1 MNFLSLI
8 CIVGF
13 AGSAIAQ
20 IAQSTS
26 TAAACQAPLGLEDGR
41 ILDNQLTASTVWP
54 SDGNYKPS
62 NARLNRQTQ
71 YPSGGSWIAQY
82 NDADQWIQVDLGVL
96 TRVTGVLTQGRPS
109 NLNERFSGGA
119 SCCPQW
125 VENFKVQYSNDGTN
139 WPFVQSANNQTFV
152 GNTDQNTVVTNL
164 FSTPVEA
171 RFIRILPT
179 AWHEHIS
186 FRFEVVGCQVCT
198 LPKVLC
204 SDDSACYDP
213 STQSCDGSN
222 DCTDG
227 SDEATCGQLRQMV
240 AFMAVKTETQT
251 GAGGDVVTFQTNI
264 GNAFDTA
271 TSTFTSPVS
280 GFYLFNFRISI
291 KPEEYPVIS
300 LMKNGIVVISTYES
314 PEIESNYHI
323 SSNSALVQLVAGDEV
338 KLQFQS
344 PSGTIDHSTYGNSDK
359 YEYSS
364 FSGVMLY

>member
-1 MNFLSLI
+1 MERFERLALQSYNGTPPTHWFRYVDDTLVKLKKSEQAPSLN
-8 CIVGF
+8 
-13 AGSAIAQ
+13 
-20 IAQSTS
+20 TS
-26 TAAACQAPLGLEDGR
+26 TL
-41 ILDNQLTASTVWP
+41 
-54 SDGNYKPS
+54 
-62 NARLNRQTQ
+62 
-71 YPSGGSWIAQY
+71 
-82 NDADQWIQVDLGVL
+82 L
-96 TRVTGVLTQGRPS
+96 TRTSGSRRKAQHLVT
-109 NLNERFSGGA
+109 
-119 SCCPQW
+119 
-125 VENFKVQYSNDGTN
+125 
-139 WPFVQSANNQTFV
+139 TFV

-227 SDEATCGQLRQMV
+227 SDEATCDQLRQMV
-240 AFMAVKTETQT
+240 AFMAVKTEAQT
-251 GAGGDVVTFQTNI
+251 GAVGDVVTFQTNT
-264 GNAFDTA
+264 GNAFNTA
-271 TSTFTSPVS
+271 TSIFTCPVS

-344 PSGTIDHSTYGNSDK
+344 LSGTIDHSTYGNSDK